1 MGRQTSG
8 KRGLQSTSRKVASSR
23 HGINPMPATS
33 PVAGAYGKGDR
44 VTPKR
49 VPPRRPI
56 GKRAVGE

>member
-1 MGRQTSG
+1 MGRQMSG
-8 KRGLQSTSRKVASSR
+8 KRGLQSTGRKAAASR
-23 HGINPMPATS
+23 HGIDPMPATS

-56 GKRAVGE
+56 GKRSAGE